1 MELIITPNIKN
12 PVEAISSFVWLTIVH
27 CLPDVF
33 VVVVAVIDPQ
43 DEGTFWLGEFYD
55 GMACAQ

>member
-27 CLPDVF
+27 GLP

-43 DEGTFWLGEFYD
+43 EDEGTFWLGDFCV
-55 GMACAQ
+55 GMACAR